1 MQYYSSFFLLFL
13 HGIRACDCDYDDF
26 FPVTV
31 MEPGSTSV
39 VVPSHG
45 IVHEGSGSTSASSL
59 RSNQGFNLEAITSVA
74 GTGNSVLY
82 EAVSFWAKMNPCN
95 LQRNAAASAYEEIRG
110 LISISDGGPVVC
122 PNPRRNRVLAN
133 TPIRPLRLHMSHQAE
148 VNDLKAGA
156 ELLDIILKRD
166 MGTEQSAPEVA
177 SSPPFFCGSPPSRAA
192 NPLVHDARFGA
203 MMQVPSPSSPS
214 SSSARKGGCVR
225 MKFGLNQPTV
235 RVEGFDCLNRDRQ
248 NSSIPAMA

>member
-1 MQYYSSFFLLFL
+1 MKLLDVYLRLLYAFDFRVRV
-13 HGIRACDCDYDDF
+13 IRWII
-26 FPVTV
+26 
-31 MEPGSTSV
+31 
-39 VVPSHG
+39 PS
-45 IVHEGSGSTSASSL
+45 
-59 RSNQGFNLEAITSVA
+59 A
-74 GTGNSVLY
+74 GVLY
-82 EAVSFWAKMNPCN
+82 EAFSFWAKMNPCN
-95 LQRNAAASAYEEIRG
+95 LQRNAAVSAYEEIRG

-192 NPLVHDARFGA
+192 NPLVHDARFGDERLA

-214 SSSARKGGCVR
+214 PSARKGGCVR